1 MNEEIE
7 GEGLYADLLMAPLQA
22 PAAVQM
28 TAPVPQ
34 EDMGTSRDSDE
45 LASFPVAVPLPTPPT
60 AEAPLGGGGGAEG
73 DRDPLLPPP

>member
-7 GEGLYADLLMAPLQA
+7 GEELYADLLMAPLQA

-34 EDMGTSRDSDE
+34 EDMGSSRDSD
-45 LASFPVAVPLPTPPT
+45 
-60 AEAPLGGGGGAEG
+60 
-73 DRDPLLPPP
+73 